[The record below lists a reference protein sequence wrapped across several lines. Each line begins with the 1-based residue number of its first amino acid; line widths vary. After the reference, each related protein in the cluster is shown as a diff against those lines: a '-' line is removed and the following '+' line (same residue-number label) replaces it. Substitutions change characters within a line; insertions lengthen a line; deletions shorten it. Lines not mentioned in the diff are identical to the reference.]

1 MATCGKWAP
10 YWRAACW
17 GLALLAALSGS
28 GRAEVVVAQVA
39 PMSGPIG
46 VEGTVYNSGIR
57 IALAAANSAGGVT
70 GSALRLHTVD
80 DQYNPDKTVAAI
92 LALKQT
98 EVVALLLPVGS
109 PALSKILAEKVLESV
124 GIPVIGVVPGA
135 EPFRKPHHAN
145 LYHIR
150 AGDVDQYRKI
160 VEHSLT
166 VGLKRIAVVYVD
178 IPFGKSGLAIVEGLL
193 KSHNMEPAARAAIAL
208 TGSES
213 LKTSIQAVSLA
224 SADMVLLIS
233 PAKRAGE
240 FVAAAR
246 EHGLRAPINTLSYG
260 NADTICS
267 VASAEKARGVGLAQV
282 FPNIRNRGLRVVREY
297 QADLARFGEKDA
309 KPSLMQFEG
318 YIAARVLI
326 EALRG
331 AGRAPSRARLTQAL
345 DSLRN
350 LDLGG
355 FVIDFA
361 PGKHTGSNYVDLSII
376 GRDCQLVY

>member
-1 MATCGKWAP
+1 MANLRKWA
-10 YWRAACW
+10 RARCVAAC
-17 GLALLAALSGS
+17 LAALALALASVT
-28 GRAEVVVAQVA
+28 RAQILVAQVT

-46 VEGTVYNSGIR
+46 VEGSAYNSGIR
-57 IALAAANSAGGVT
+57 VALAAANSVGGVA
-70 GSALRLHTVD
+70 GARINLQTVD

-92 LALKQT
+92 LGLKQS
-98 EVVALLLPVGS
+98 EVLALLLPVGS
-109 PALSKILAEKVLESV
+109 PALSKILAEKVLETA

-135 EPFRKPHHAN
+135 EPFRRPHQPY

-193 KSHNMEPAARAAIAL
+193 KAHNLEPAARAAIGL
-208 TGSES
+208 TGVES
-213 LKTSIQAVSLA
+213 LAGALRGVSA
-224 SADMVLLIS
+224 TNADLVLLIS

-246 EHGLRAPINTLSYG
+246 EKGLQAPINTLSYG

-267 VASAEKARGVGLAQV
+267 VASSEKARGVGLAQV
-282 FPNIRNRGLRVVREY
+282 FPNIRNRGLRLVREY
-297 QADLARFGEKDA
+297 QADLTRFGEKDA

-318 YIAARVLI
+318 YVAGRVLI
-326 EALRG
+326 EGLRR
-331 AGRAPSRARLTQAL
+331 AGKSPSRARLIQAL
-345 DSLRN
+345 DGMSN
-350 LDLGG
+350 VDLGG
-355 FVIDFA
+355 FVIDFSA
-361 PGKHTGSNYVDLSII
+361 SKHTGSSYVDLSII